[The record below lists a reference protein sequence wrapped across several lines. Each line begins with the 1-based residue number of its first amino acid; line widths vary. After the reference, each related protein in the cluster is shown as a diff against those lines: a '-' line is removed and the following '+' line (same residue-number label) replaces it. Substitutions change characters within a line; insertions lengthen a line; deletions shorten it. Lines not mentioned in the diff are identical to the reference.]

1 MREIFEGVY
10 ELKGRILTKNFD
22 KGKKVYG
29 EKLIQINGKEYRSW
43 NPNRSKLCAAIKCGL
58 KTMPIKKGGT
68 VLYLGAAT
76 GTTVSHLSDIVGKK
90 GEIYAVEV
98 APHSMKQ
105 LLQLCETRE
114 NIIPILADARNP
126 AEYKKVG
133 KVDVVYEDVSH
144 PEQAS
149 IMNKNSIFLEKKGYG
164 LFAIKSQSIDVVK
177 SPLQV
182 FKEVEKELSEKYK
195 IKEKIDIERYE
206 KAHRFLVLR
215 KRE

>member
-10 ELKGRILTKNFD
+10 ELTGRILTKNLD

-29 EKLIQINGKEYRSW
+29 EKLIRIDGEEYRNW
-43 NPNRSKLCAAIKCGL
+43 DPTRSKLGAAIKCGL
-58 KTMPIKKGGT
+58 RTMPIKKGSS

-76 GTTVSHLSDIVGKK
+76 GTTVSHISDIVGKE

-126 AEYKKVG
+126 AEYQEIG
-133 KVDVVYEDVSH
+133 MVDVVYEDVSH

-149 IMNKNSIFLEKKGYG
+149 IMNKNSVFLEKKGYG
-164 LFAIKSQSIDVVK
+164 LFAIKSQCIDVIK

-182 FKEVEKELSEKYK
+182 FKEVEKELSERYK
-195 IKEKIDIERYE
+195 IKEKIDIDRYE